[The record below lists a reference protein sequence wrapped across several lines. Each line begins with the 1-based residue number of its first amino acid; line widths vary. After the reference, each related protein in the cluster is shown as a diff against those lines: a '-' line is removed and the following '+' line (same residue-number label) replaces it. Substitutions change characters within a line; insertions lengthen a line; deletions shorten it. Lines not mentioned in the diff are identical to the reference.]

1 MKREAVGRSL
11 TPTTRLRHR
20 VVTSWRHLLLD
31 NADSEELESSSRQA
45 MVTDGKA
52 GQYLLLS
59 GSGVKRNLNANLS
72 AVVLTDGFWFEILT

>member
-1 MKREAVGRSL
+1 
-11 TPTTRLRHR
+11 
-20 VVTSWRHLLLD
+20 
-31 NADSEELESSSRQA
+31 

-72 AVVLTDGFWFEILT
+72 AVVLTDGLWFEILT